1 MSEFAAL
8 IEEDPA
14 TGNTRRCVA
23 SRRALPRERL
33 VRFVVDPA
41 GEVRPDVA
49 ARLPGRGVWLTAERG
64 AISTAVAKGLFG
76 KAARRRV
83 QVAADLADQVERML
97 VRRCQDLLGLARRA
111 GQLVAGF
118 DQVAD
123 ALRHRRVAVLVA
135 AADGAPEGRRKL
147 RALAGAVPLIE
158 LLDRRELG
166 SAIGRDEV
174 VHLAVLPGG
183 LAERLRHEAARLA
196 GFRVAVPGIDDKDA
210 DVGAEEPSAE

>member
-1 MSEFAAL
+1 MSELATL

-14 TGNTRRCVA
+14 TGNPRRCVA
-23 SRRALPRERL
+23 TRRALPRERL

-64 AISTAVAKGLFG
+64 AISAAVAKGLFG

-111 GQLVAGF
+111 GQLVVGF

-135 AADGAPEGRRKL
+135 AVDGAWDGRRKL
-147 RALAGAVPLIE
+147 RALAGAVPLVE

-166 SAIGRDEV
+166 CAIGRDEA

-183 LAERLRHEAARLA
+183 LAERLRHEAERLA
-196 GFRVAVPGIDDKDA
+196 GFRGTVPASAGEDA
-210 DVGAEEPSAE
+210 DVGTEEPSAE

>member
-1 MSEFAAL
+1 MSTVATL
-8 IEEDPA
+8 IEEGPR
-14 TGNTRRCVA
+14 TGNARRCVA
-23 SRRALPRERL
+23 TRRSLPRERL
-33 VRFVVDPA
+33 IRFVVDPTGA
-41 GEVRPDVA
+41 VRPDIA

-64 AISTAVAKGLFG
+64 AISTAVAKGLFA

-123 ALRHRRVAVLVA
+123 ALRHRPVAVLVA

-147 RALAGAVPLIE
+147 RALAGAVPLVE

-166 SAIGRDEV
+166 RAIGRDEV
-174 VHLAVLPGG
+174 VHLALLPGG
-183 LAERLRHEAARLA
+183 LAQRLRQEAARLA
-196 GFRVAVPGIDDKDA
+196 GFRVATPADIGEDA
-210 DVGAEEPSAE
+210 DVGTEEPSAA

>member
-1 MSEFAAL
+1 VSELAAL
-8 IEEDPA
+8 IEEDPP
-14 TGNTRRCVA
+14 TGNGRRCVA
-23 SRRALPRERL
+23 TRRSQPRERL

-76 KAARRRV
+76 RAARRRV

-147 RALAGAVPLIE
+147 RALAGAVPLVE

-166 SAIGRDEV
+166 GAIGRDEA

-183 LAERLRHEAARLA
+183 LAGRLRQDAARLA
-196 GFRVAVPGIDDKDA
+196 GFRGASPLVDGEDA
-210 DVGAEEPSAE
+210 DVGTEEPSAE